1 MNSRLPTFL
10 HLHFLWSSNGHKEIL
25 CRQFMTIINILLYQF
40 LQSMV
45 SFINYQYKKKCMG
58 INQIDFQSKVNPV
71 AYYVLFLKQKYKA
84 LMEDITANVEF
95 ERQN

>member
-1 MNSRLPTFL
+1 MEQQWPQGNSLQAVHDYYKHFAVSISSIHGVIHQLP
-10 HLHFLWSSNGHKEIL
+10 I
-25 CRQFMTIINILLYQF
+25 Q
-40 LQSMV
+40 
-45 SFINYQYKKKCMG
+45 KKCMG
-58 INQIDFQSKVNPV
+58 INQTDFQSKVNPV